1 MNPYLYFGLL
11 FGLALLQSTVMPK
24 ITLLGVHPDLLLM
37 AVTSWS
43 LLRGS
48 EEGMLWA
55 LIGGISL
62 DLFSGAPFGIYSLAL
77 LLIGFAAGLG
87 QRNMLR
93 IDILAPILVIPLS
106 TLVYLLLVMA
116 LLSVLG
122 WEVEWGTRLRAV
134 VLPSVLVNSL
144 SMPLVYLPARLLH
157 RRVAREE
164 ISW

>member
-1 MNPYLYFGLL
+1 MNPYLHFGIL

-24 ITLLGVHPDLLLM
+24 ITVLGVHPDLVLM

-43 LLRGS
+43 LLRGA

-55 LIGGISL
+55 LISGVIL
-62 DLFSGAPFGIYSLAL
+62 DLLSGAPFGVYSLAL
-77 LLIGFAAGLG
+77 LTIGFAAGLG

-93 IDILAPILVIPLS
+93 VDILAPIVAIPLA
-106 TLVYLLLVMA
+106 TLAYLLITMA

-122 WEVEWGTRLRAV
+122 WDMEWGARVGAV
-134 VLPSVLVNSL
+134 VLPSILVNSL
-144 SMPLVYLPARLLH
+144 GMPFVYLPARLLH

>member
-1 MNPYLYFGLL
+1 MNPYLYFGVLL
-11 FGLALLQSTVMPK
+11 GLALLQSTVMPK
-24 ITLLGVHPDLLLM
+24 ITVLGVHPDLVLM

-55 LIGGISL
+55 LVGGVAL
-62 DLFSGAPFGIYSLAL
+62 DLFSGASFGIYSLSL

-87 QRNMLR
+87 PRNMLR

-106 TLVYLLLVMA
+106 TLVYLLATMA
-116 LLSVLG
+116 LLSALG
-122 WEVEWGTRLRAV
+122 WEMEWGARLRTV
-134 VLPSVLVNSL
+134 LLPSILVNSL
-144 SMPLVYLPARLLH
+144 GMPFVYLPARLLH
-157 RRVAREE
+157 RHVAREE

>member
-1 MNPYLYFGLL
+1 VNPYLYFGLL

-24 ITLLGVHPDLLLM
+24 ISVLGVHPDLLLM

-55 LIGGISL
+55 LISGVAL

-106 TLVYLLLVMA
+106 TLVYVLTTMT
-116 LLSVLG
+116 LLSILG
-122 WEVEWGTRLRAV
+122 WDMEWGARLRTV
-134 VLPSVLVNSL
+134 LLPSILVNSL
-144 SMPLVYLPARLLH
+144 GMPFVYLPARLLH

>member
-1 MNPYLYFGLL
+1 MNPYLHFGIL
-11 FGLALLQSTVMPK
+11 FGLALLESTVMPR
-24 ITLLGVHPDLLLM
+24 ITLLGVHPDLMLM

-55 LIGGISL
+55 LIGGVIL
-62 DLFSGAPFGIYSLAL
+62 DLFSGAPFGIYSLSL
-77 LLIGFAAGLG
+77 LFVGFAAGLG

-106 TLVYLLLVMA
+106 TVVYLLITMA

-122 WEVEWGTRLRAV
+122 WEMEWGARLRTV
-134 VLPSVLVNSL
+134 VLPSMLVNSL
-144 SMPLVYLPARLLH
+144 GMPLVYLPARLLH

>member
-1 MNPYLYFGLL
+1 MNPYLYFGVLL
-11 FGLALLQSTVMPK
+11 GLALHQSTVMPK
-24 ITLLGVHPDLLLM
+24 ITVLGVHPDLVLM

-55 LIGGISL
+55 LVGGVAL
-62 DLFSGAPFGIYSLAL
+62 DLFSGAPFGIYSLSL

-87 QRNMLR
+87 PRNMLR

-106 TLVYLLLVMA
+106 TLVYLLATMA
-116 LLSVLG
+116 LLSALG
-122 WEVEWGTRLRAV
+122 WEMEWGARLRTV
-134 VLPSVLVNSL
+134 LLPSILVNSL
-144 SMPLVYLPARLLH
+144 GMPFVYLPARLLH

>member
-1 MNPYLYFGLL
+1 MNPYLYFSIL

-24 ITLLGVHPDLLLM
+24 ITVLGVHPDLVLM

-43 LLRGS
+43 LLRGA

-55 LIGGISL
+55 LISGVIL
-62 DLFSGAPFGIYSLAL
+62 DLLSGAPFGVYSLAL
-77 LLIGFAAGLG
+77 LTIGFAAGLG

-93 IDILAPILVIPLS
+93 VDILAPIVAIPLA
-106 TLVYLLLVMA
+106 TLAYLLITMA

-122 WEVEWGTRLRAV
+122 WDMEWGARVGAV
-134 VLPSVLVNSL
+134 VLPSILVNSL
-144 SMPLVYLPARLLH
+144 GMPFVYLPARLLH

>member
-1 MNPYLYFGLL
+1 MNPYLYFGVLL
-11 FGLALLQSTVMPK
+11 GLALLQSTVMPK
-24 ITLLGVHPDLLLM
+24 ITVLGVHPDLVLM

-55 LIGGISL
+55 LVGGVAL
-62 DLFSGAPFGIYSLAL
+62 DLFSGAPFGIYSLSL

-87 QRNMLR
+87 PRNMLR

-106 TLVYLLLVMA
+106 TLVYLLATMA
-116 LLSVLG
+116 LLSALG
-122 WEVEWGTRLRAV
+122 WEMEWGARLRTV
-134 VLPSVLVNSL
+134 LLPSILVNSL
-144 SMPLVYLPARLLH
+144 GMPFVYLPARLLH

>member
-1 MNPYLYFGLL
+1 MNTYLYFGILV
-11 FGLALLQSTVMPK
+11 GSALLQSTVMPR
-24 ITLLGVHPDLLLM
+24 ITVLGMHPDLLLM

-55 LIGGISL
+55 LIGGVAL
-62 DLFSGAPFGIYSLAL
+62 DLFSGAPFGVYSLSL

-87 QRNMLR
+87 QRSMLR
-93 IDILAPILVIPLS
+93 FDILAPILMIPLS
-106 TLVYLLLVMA
+106 TLVYVLVTMA
-116 LLSVLG
+116 LLSLLG
-122 WEVEWGTRLRAV
+122 WEVEWGARLRTV
-134 VLPSVLVNSL
+134 LLPSILVNSL
-144 SMPLVYLPARLLH
+144 GMPFVYLPARLLH

>member
-1 MNPYLYFGLL
+1 MNPYLYFSIL

-24 ITLLGVHPDLLLM
+24 ITVLGVHPDLVLM

-43 LLRGS
+43 LLRGA

-55 LIGGISL
+55 LISGVIL
-62 DLFSGAPFGIYSLAL
+62 DLLSGAPFGVYSLAL
-77 LLIGFAAGLG
+77 LTVGFAAGLG

-93 IDILAPILVIPLS
+93 VDILAPIVAIPLA
-106 TLVYLLLVMA
+106 TLAYLLITMA

-122 WEVEWGTRLRAV
+122 WDMEWGARVGAV
-134 VLPSVLVNSL
+134 VLPSILVNSL
-144 SMPLVYLPARLLH
+144 GMPFVYLPARLLH

>member
-11 FGLALLQSTVMPK
+11 CGLALLQSTVMPK

-55 LIGGISL
+55 LIGGVAL
-62 DLFSGAPFGIYSLAL
+62 DLFSSAPFGVYSLAL

-93 IDILAPILVIPLS
+93 IDILAPVLVIPLS
-106 TLVYLLLVMA
+106 TLVYVLVTMA
-116 LLSVLG
+116 MLSVLG
-122 WEVEWGTRLRAV
+122 WEMEWGARLRTV
-134 VLPSVLVNSL
+134 LLPSILVNSL
-144 SMPLVYLPARLLH
+144 GMPFVYLPARLLH
-157 RRVAREE
+157 HRVAREE

>member
-1 MNPYLYFGLL
+1 MNPYLYSGLL
-11 FGLALLQSTVMPK
+11 FGLALLQSSVMPK
-24 ITLLGVHPDLLLM
+24 ITLLGVHPDLVLM

-55 LIGGISL
+55 LIGGVIL
-62 DLFSGAPFGIYSLAL
+62 DLFSGAPFGVYSLAL
-77 LLIGFAAGLG
+77 IIIGFAAGLG

-93 IDILAPILVIPLS
+93 IEILAPILVIPLS
-106 TLVYLLLVMA
+106 TVVYLLITMV

-122 WEVEWGTRLRAV
+122 WKIEWTARLGTVL
-134 VLPSVLVNSL
+134 LPSVLVNSL
-144 SMPLVYLPARLLH
+144 GMPFVYLPARLLH

>member
-1 MNPYLYFGLL
+1 MNPYLYFGIL

-24 ITLLGVHPDLLLM
+24 VTLLGVHPDLLLM

-55 LIGGISL
+55 LVGGVAL
-62 DLFSGAPFGIYSLAL
+62 DLFSAAPFGIYSLGL

-106 TLVYLLLVMA
+106 TLVYLLVTMA
-116 LLSVLG
+116 LLTLLG
-122 WEVEWGTRLRAV
+122 WEMEWGARLRTV
-134 VLPSVLVNSL
+134 LLPSILINSL
-144 SMPLVYLPARLLH
+144 GMPFVYLPARLLH
-157 RRVAREE
+157 HRIAREE

>member
-1 MNPYLYFGLL
+1 MNPYLYFGVLL
-11 FGLALLQSTVMPK
+11 GLALLQSTVMPK
-24 ITLLGVHPDLLLM
+24 ITVLGVHPDLVLM

-55 LIGGISL
+55 LVGGVAL
-62 DLFSGAPFGIYSLAL
+62 DLFSGAPFGIYSLSL

-87 QRNMLR
+87 PRNMLR

-106 TLVYLLLVMA
+106 TLVYLLATMA
-116 LLSVLG
+116 LLSALG
-122 WEVEWGTRLRAV
+122 WEMEWSARLRTV
-134 VLPSVLVNSL
+134 LLPSILVNSL
-144 SMPLVYLPARLLH
+144 GMPFVYLPARLLH